1 MDYVTLEVSLET
13 LKKMET
19 FYKECLV
26 FEVGLYILWKV
37 ITIDE
42 VTITAYSSKRGIKVV
57 FSGLN
62 ALNEA
67 LIWDINAKVN
77 EKKIQPEYSWLDLN
91 DQIGSDEVGTGDFF
105 GPIVVVASYVKKEDI
120 KFLKELKVNDSKK
133 LTDKKILEI
142 VPLLLDKIIFS
153 KLTCTNQKYNQLIE
167 NGYNMN
173 SIKALLHNQ
182 ALINVRN
189 KIKNND
195 INCFIDQFCSVDSYY
210 SYLQYE
216 KDVIRKN
223 ITFKTKGESL
233 YPSIAVSSMIA
244 RYCFLKEIEVIKEK
258 YNFEILKG
266 ASIKVDQSAKEFID
280 KFGIEEI
287 NKICKKNFVNYKK
300 LINEKDV
307 S

>member
-37 ITIDE
+37 VTIDE

-105 GPIVVVASYVKKEDI
+105 GPIVVVASYVRKEDI

-133 LTDKKILEI
+133 MTDKKILEI

-189 KIKNND
+189 KISNLLIKN
-195 INCFIDQFCSVDSYY
+195 
-210 SYLQYE
+210 
-216 KDVIRKN
+216 
-223 ITFKTKGESL
+223 L
-233 YPSIAVSSMIA
+233 Y
-244 RYCFLKEIEVIKEK
+244 
-258 YNFEILKG
+258 
-266 ASIKVDQSAKEFID
+266 
-280 KFGIEEI
+280 
-287 NKICKKNFVNYKK
+287 
-300 LINEKDV
+300 
-307 S
+307 